1 MQTYGRNDAVG
12 STADD
17 VTIVD
22 GVDVD
27 MDKLDDNDAVVELIR
42 PNPFGVA
49 PDVVVAVFV
58 M

>member
-1 MQTYGRNDAVG
+1 M
-12 STADD
+12 
-17 VTIVD
+17 TIVD

>member
-1 MQTYGRNDAVG
+1 LQTYGRNDAVG
-12 STADD
+12 STANDD

-27 MDKLDDNDAVVELIR
+27 MDKLDDNDAVELIR

-49 PDVVVAVFV
+49 PDVVVVVFV

>member
-1 MQTYGRNDAVG
+1 MQTYGRNDPVG

-27 MDKLDDNDAVVELIR
+27 MDKLDDNDAVELIR
-42 PNPFGVA
+42 PNPFVAFVA
-49 PDVVVAVFV
+49 PSSGT
-58 M
+58 